1 LWRGERVAPRRFD
14 RLLFHARDRRLMR
27 QVGGG
32 FVFIHR
38 YVLDYF
44 AALWDAEYAGR

>member
-1 LWRGERVAPRRFD
+1 LTPAT
-14 RLLFHARDRRLMR
+14 
-27 QVGGG
+27 GG

-44 AALWDAEYAGR
+44 AALWEMEYTGR